1 MKTKITKS
9 SGDVF
14 QDLGFSAVEAEKL
27 NIKSDLMSKI
37 ERYIETNGL
46 TQEEAAERMGVSRP
60 RISDVV
66 RGRIDKFTIDAL
78 IDMLAR
84 VGHHVTVKVK
94 VAA

>member
-27 NIKSDLMSKI
+27 NIKSDLMSQI
-37 ERYIETNGL
+37 ERYIEINGL
-46 TQEEAAERMGVSRP
+46 TQEEAAELMGVSRP

-66 RGRIDKFTIDAL
+66 RGKIDKFTIDAL
-78 IDMLAR
+78 VDMLAH